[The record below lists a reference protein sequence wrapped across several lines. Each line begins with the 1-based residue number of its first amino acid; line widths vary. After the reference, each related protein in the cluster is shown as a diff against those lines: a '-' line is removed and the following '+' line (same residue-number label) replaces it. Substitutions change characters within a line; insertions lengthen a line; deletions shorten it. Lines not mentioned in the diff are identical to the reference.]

1 MIGFFDSGVGGL
13 TVLEHVHRR
22 LPSYDTF
29 YFGDTAHAPFGN
41 KTQEEIFE
49 YTWSGCLRLFDEGCG
64 LIIIACNSA
73 SSSALRRL
81 QQEKLPAHPGKR
93 VLGVI
98 RPTVEELAR
107 KGHRE
112 IAVLS
117 TVATK
122 ESGAYAK
129 EFEKLNPDIRV
140 ISHACPNWAPL
151 VERGMVDA
159 AETQADV
166 ERELETLDAVSKNY
180 DAILLGCTHYP
191 VLLPLIKA
199 ALPRPVPVYEQGP
212 IVADSLAEYLARH
225 PEIETALSKKGKRF
239 SLYT

>member
-22 LPSYDTF
+22 LPAYDTF

-41 KTQEEIFE
+41 KTHEEIFE
-49 YTWSGCLRLFDEGCG
+49 YTWEGCKRLFNEGCG
-64 LIIIACNSA
+64 LVIVACNSA
-73 SSSALRRL
+73 SSSALRRI
-81 QQEKLPAHPGKR
+81 QQERLSEYPGKR

-107 KGHRE
+107 KGHKE

-122 ESGAYAK
+122 ASGAYVK
-129 EFEKLNPDIRV
+129 EFEKLNADIHV

-151 VERGMVDA
+151 VEQGMTDLS
-159 AETQADV
+159 ETKADV
-166 ERELETLDAVSKNY
+166 ERELQALDAVSKTY

-212 IVADSLAEYLARH
+212 IVAESLADYLNRH
-225 PEIETALSKKGKRF
+225 PEIESTLTKNSKRF

>member
-22 LPSYDTF
+22 LPAYDTF

-41 KTQEEIFE
+41 KTQEEIFN
-49 YTWSGCLRLFDEGCG
+49 YTWDGCRRLFGEGCA
-64 LIIIACNSA
+64 LVIVACNSA
-73 SSSALRRL
+73 SSSALRRI
-81 QQEKLPAHPGKR
+81 QQERLSAYPGKR

-107 KGHRE
+107 KGHKQ

-122 ESGAYAK
+122 ASGAYVK
-129 EFEKLNPDIRV
+129 EFEKLNPTIRV

-151 VERGMVDA
+151 VEKGMIDSP
-159 AETQADV
+159 ETKADV
-166 ERELETLDAVSKNY
+166 ARELKALEGVASTYDAV
-180 DAILLGCTHYP
+180 LLGCTHYP

-212 IVADSLAEYLARH
+212 IVAESLADYLDRH
-225 PEIETALSKKGKRF
+225 PEIESTLSKNGKRF